1 MRSRIFEA
9 SQTFWEEEMSK
20 KILVFL
26 REEIYFDLPFLGIAL
41 SALPP
46 KADTRLHTF
55 ATDGEKLLFSP
66 EQILRVFPENSSYL
80 DRLYLHTVLH
90 CIFSHLWIGGQR
102 QREIWNIACDIAV
115 EYTIDMMDK
124 KCTKRILS
132 FLRKSLYQE
141 LKERKVGISASQI
154 YRYLQEQ
161 DFQRIQQLKKEF
173 FADDHVFWPREI
185 QGQPPML
192 SAQKNWNKIARQTRM
207 EQKRQGEDR
216 GEGKE
221 LLVQQL
227 KIQKSR
233 RSYRDFLQKFAVLRE
248 EVCCDQDTF
257 DMTYY
262 TYGLSLYGN
271 MPLVEPVESKEV
283 YKIRD
288 FVVVVDTSY
297 STNGTLVQN
306 FLKETFR
313 LLKQQDSFFRRC
325 RLHVMQCDEKV
336 QRDTV
341 IENERALD
349 ELFRNFEIVGGGN
362 TDFRPAFAYVEELL
376 EQGEFQHLCG
386 LLYFTDGKGIY
397 PRKKPAYKTAF
408 LFLEEYEEEK
418 VPVWAMRLQLER
430 EEFED
435 DMG

>member
-9 SQTFWEEEMSK
+9 SETFWEEEMSK
-20 KILVFL
+20 KILTFL

-41 SALPP
+41 SALHP

-55 ATDGEKLLFSP
+55 ATDGENLLFSP
-66 EQILRVFPENSSYL
+66 EQILRVFPKNSSYL
-80 DRLYLHTVLH
+80 DRVYLHTVLH

-115 EYTIDMMDK
+115 EYTIDRMDK

-141 LKERKVGISASQI
+141 LEERKVGISASQI

-161 DFQRIQQLKKEF
+161 DLERVQQLKKEF

-185 QGQPPML
+185 QGQPPIL

-207 EQKRQGEDR
+207 EQKRQGDDR

-227 KIQKSR
+227 RIQKSR
-233 RSYRDFLQKFAVLRE
+233 RNYQDFLQKFAVLRE

-288 FVVVVDTSY
+288 FVVVLDTSY
-297 STNGTLVQN
+297 STNGALVRN

-325 RLHVMQCDEKV
+325 RLHVLQCDEKV

-362 TDFRPAFAYVEELL
+362 TDFRPAFAYVEKLL

-430 EEFED
+430 EEFEN